1 MIEKLEVN
9 NATYQKWV
17 KYYEN
22 YPMTDDM
29 REALLNYV
37 GNILTHRA
45 CVIFDSEHL
54 ARLLYIENE
63 TLFAIINGTEHFYR
77 TFEIKKKS
85 GGMREI
91 RAPYPSLKT
100 IQQWIYEYVL
110 KKQNVHGCAH
120 GFIVRRSIVTNAKK
134 HVENKFL
141 LKLDLKD
148 FFPSIK
154 INKVV
159 QVFKNIGYTSAVSF
173 MLARI
178 CCLDDELPQG
188 APTSPILSNIVA
200 RQMDRRLYRLAKCF
214 GYRYTRYADDISF
227 SGDEIP
233 VAFIKY
239 ATSII
244 EDCGFRVNPKKVRLY
259 NELDNKILTGI
270 ALKNGNLR
278 LPRDKRRSYE
288 QEIYYAL
295 KYGVDTRIKGEYKH
309 FSTYILS
316 LLGKAHFWLML
327 EPDNK
332 FAKDAIPQLSVLYK
346 QAIGMKNISESFTL
360 SLVTSA
366 ADVFYHKKN
375 WGLPTSCERI
385 PCGEAKMIQIDA
397 DLSIT
402 SEINIPESEVQ
413 KLATS
418 LISGLNKQLVIYYA
432 DVLENLPHDNTVE
445 GIYNLEKSYFGLD
458 RPLMYTYLYGGV
470 LQENMLP
477 KMFRKKKVDF
487 DESVVWA
494 VPEVPEM
501 TFEVTRLP
509 KIADGMKRIGK
520 LNLYYKYE
528 KKKLTIGTFVGI
540 LNQNWLMKAR
550 KVTVRFERI

>member
-1 MIEKLEVN
+1 MIEKIGVN

-29 REALLNYV
+29 RDALLNYV

-54 ARLLYIENE
+54 AKLLYIESD

-110 KKQNVHGCAH
+110 QKQAVHGCAH
-120 GFIVRRSIVTNAKK
+120 GFIARRSIVTNAQK
-134 HVENKFL
+134 HVENKCL

-159 QVFKNIGYTSAVSF
+159 QVFKDIGYTGAVSW

-188 APTSPILSNIVA
+188 APTSPVLSNIIA
-200 RQMDRRLYRLAKCF
+200 RKMDKRLYRLAKHF
-214 GYRYTRYADDISF
+214 GFRYTRYADDISF

-239 ATSII
+239 ATDII
-244 EDCGFRVNPKKVRLY
+244 ENCGFSVNPKKVRLY
-259 NELDNKILTGI
+259 NEQDNKILTGI
-270 ALKNGNLR
+270 ALKNGNLK
-278 LPRDKRRSYE
+278 LPREKRRCYE

-295 KYGVDTRIKGEYKH
+295 KYGVDTRIKGDYKY

-316 LLGKAHFWLML
+316 LVGKVHFWLML

-332 FAKDAIPQLSVLYK
+332 FAKDAIPKLTVLYK
-346 QAIGMKNISESFTL
+346 QAIGMKDITDSFTL
-360 SLVTSA
+360 SLVSSA
-366 ADVFYHKKN
+366 ADAFYHKRN
-375 WGLPTSCERI
+375 WGIPISSERI
-385 PCGEAKMIQIDA
+385 PCGETNMIQIDV

-402 SEINIPESEVQ
+402 SEINVPVSETE
-413 KLATS
+413 KLGTS
-418 LISGLNKQLVIYYA
+418 LINGLNKQLILYYA
-432 DVLENLPHDNTVE
+432 DVLEKLPHDNTEE
-445 GIYNLEKSYFGLD
+445 GINNLEKSYFGLD
-458 RPLMYTYLYGGV
+458 RPMMYTYLYGGV
-470 LQENMLP
+470 LQENMLH

-487 DESVVWA
+487 DESLVWA
-494 VPEVPEM
+494 VPEVPEV
-501 TFEVTRLP
+501 TLEVTRLP

-520 LNLYYKYE
+520 LNLYYKY
-528 KKKLTIGTFVGI
+528 KDKKLTIGTYVGV

-550 KVTVRFERI
+550 KVCVKFE

>member
-1 MIEKLEVN
+1 
-9 NATYQKWV
+9 
-17 KYYEN
+17 
-22 YPMTDDM
+22 MTDDM

-45 CVIFDSEHL
+45 CVIFDYEHL
-54 ARLLYIENE
+54 AKLLHLENK

-100 IQQWIYEYVL
+100 IQQWIYEYIL
-110 KKQNVHGCAH
+110 KKQTVHGCAH
-120 GFIVRRSIVTNAKK
+120 GFIVRRSIVTNAQK
-134 HVENKFL
+134 HAENKCL

-159 QVFKNIGYTSAVSF
+159 QVFKNIGYTGAVSW

-188 APTSPILSNIVA
+188 APTSPVLSNIVA
-200 RQMDRRLYRLAKCF
+200 KQMDKRLYRLARHF

-227 SGDEIP
+227 SGEEIP

-239 ATSII
+239 ATDII
-244 EDCGFRVNPKKVRLY
+244 EDCGFNVNPKKVRLY
-259 NELDNKILTGI
+259 KEQDNKILTGI
-270 ALKNGNLR
+270 ALKNGNLK
-278 LPRDKRRSYE
+278 LPREKRRRYE

-295 KYGVDTRIKGEYKH
+295 KYGVDTRIKGEYKY

-327 EPDNK
+327 EPYNK
-332 FAKDAIPQLSVLYK
+332 FAKDTIPQLTVLYK
-346 QAIGMKNISESFTL
+346 QAIDMKDIPDSFTL
-360 SLVTSA
+360 SLVSSV
-366 ADVFYHKKN
+366 ADAFYHKRN
-375 WGLPTSCERI
+375 WGLPISSERI
-385 PCGEAKMIQIDA
+385 PCGEAKMIQIDT

-402 SEINIPESEVQ
+402 SEINIPVSEIE
-413 KLATS
+413 KLAAP
-418 LISGLNKQLVIYYA
+418 LINGLNKQLILYYA
-432 DVLENLPHDNTVE
+432 DVLDNLPHDNTEVGVFE
-445 GIYNLEKSYFGLD
+445 LEKSYFGLN
-458 RPLMYTYLYGGV
+458 RPMMYTYLYGGV
-470 LQENMLP
+470 LQESMLH
-477 KMFRKKKVDF
+477 KMYRKKKVDF

-494 VPEVPEM
+494 VPEVPEV
-501 TFEVTRLP
+501 TLEVTRLP

-528 KKKLTIGTFVGI
+528 KKKLTIGTYVGI

-550 KVTVRFERI
+550 KVNVKFE